1 MLRKTNSKFKR
12 KWWTTDSRLVNLMNI
27 IMGWPNNLGKTW
39 IKPKN
44 LLNLIIRNNQAM
56 KIFLKIVY
64 INTMIS
70 LMEDS
75 IRVEDLIP
83 DTNQKINKPLLKR
96 LALGK
101 NKSQSKT
108 KVQMPRRR
116 MKTHIRVLRRKLSR
130 NCTNI
135 TPTRTRDK
143 RRHWK
148 RNISKKRF
156 NPEMKWNP

>member
-1 MLRKTNSKFKR
+1 
-12 KWWTTDSRLVNLMNI
+12 
-27 IMGWPNNLGKTW
+27 
-39 IKPKN
+39 
-44 LLNLIIRNNQAM
+44 M

-116 MKTHIRVLRRKLSR
+116 MKTHTRVLRRKLSR

-143 RRHWK
+143 RRH
-148 RNISKKRF
+148 
-156 NPEMKWNP
+156 